1 MSAAPTRVG
10 LTQALGP
17 IFDFASKD
25 MSPQIL
31 RIEIETSDKSLFHD
45 LKDKNFEG
53 VRLMTKAFICD
64 SPDWIPPVENVLQ
77 LVIEI
82 SVAVETNLIAAWLY
96 DRFKD
101 RKPEILTVNDVAVQP
116 ENVVIV
122 INNYTT
128 NVQIIKNEKH

>member
-1 MSAAPTRVG
+1 
-10 LTQALGP
+10 
-17 IFDFASKD
+17 

-77 LVIEI
+77 LIVEI

-96 DRFKD
+96 DRFKN

-128 NVQIIKNEKH
+128 NVQIVKNEKR